1 MAIIIG
7 IIKFICQGFSQIII
21 YLTNEFDYATV
32 FSMKNLIVNYLNNEN
47 ISQSELAERAGL
59 SKQLIQWHAANPKS
73 AWRGSN
79 AVKIERATGGKIL
92 AYDLVF
98 TNPEIQP

>member
-1 MAIIIG
+1 M
-7 IIKFICQGFSQIII
+7 
-21 YLTNEFDYATV
+21 E
-32 FSMKNLIVNYLNNEN
+32 NLIVNYLNNEN
-47 ISQSELAERAGL
+47 ITQSTLAERAGL

-73 AWRGSN
+73 AWRGPN

-98 TNPEIQP
+98 NNPTQ